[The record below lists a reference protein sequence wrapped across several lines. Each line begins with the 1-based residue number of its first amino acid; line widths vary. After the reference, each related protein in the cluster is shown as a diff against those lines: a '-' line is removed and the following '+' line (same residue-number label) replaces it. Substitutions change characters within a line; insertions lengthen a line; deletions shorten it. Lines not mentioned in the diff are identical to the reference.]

1 MRYVLDIEPKP
12 QSRPRFGKKRAYED
26 RDMLAWKRRFMYL
39 LKAKRP
45 TMIEK
50 GPIAVLLTFYVYP
63 PQYLAKSKGRA
74 EALRNEE
81 IYVDKRS
88 DIDNYAKAALDAS
101 NKILYTDDGQVAAL
115 SAQKLYSLQPRIE
128 IEVFKLEETKV

>member
-12 QSRPRFGKKRAYED
+12 QSRPRFGNKRAYED

-45 TMIEK
+45 SMIEK

-81 IYVDKRS
+81 IYVDKRP
-88 DIDNYAKAALDAS
+88 DLDNYTKAVWDCS
-101 NKILYTDDGQVAAL
+101 NGILFKDDGQIAVDGN
-115 SAQKLYSLQPRIE
+115 QKLYSFNPRVELE
-128 IEVFKLEETKV
+128 IFEL

>member
-12 QSRPRFGKKRAYED
+12 QSRPRFGKKRAYEE

-45 TMIEK
+45 AMIEK

-81 IYVDKRS
+81 IYVDKRP
-88 DIDNYAKAALDAS
+88 DLDNYTKAVWDCS
-101 NKILYTDDGQVAAL
+101 NGILFKDDGQIAVDGN
-115 SAQKLYSLQPRIE
+115 QKLYSLNPRIE
-128 IEVFKLEETKV
+128 IEIFEL

>member
-39 LKAKRP
+39 LKVKRP
-45 TMIEK
+45 AMIEK

-81 IYVDKRS
+81 IYVDKRP
-88 DIDNYAKAALDAS
+88 DLDNYTKAVWDCS
-101 NKILYTDDGQVAAL
+101 NGILFKDDGQIAVDGN
-115 SAQKLYSLQPRIE
+115 QKLYSFNPRVELE
-128 IEVFKLEETKV
+128 IFEL

>member
-1 MRYVLDIEPKP
+1 MLDIEPKP

-39 LKAKRP
+39 LKVKRP
-45 TMIEK
+45 AMIEK

-81 IYVDKRS
+81 IYVDKRP
-88 DIDNYAKAALDAS
+88 DLDNYTKAVWDCS
-101 NKILYTDDGQVAAL
+101 NGILFKDDGQIAVDGN
-115 SAQKLYSLQPRIE
+115 QKLYSFNPRVELE
-128 IEVFKLEETKV
+128 IFEL

>member
-26 RDMLAWKRRFMYL
+26 RGMLAWKRRFMYL
-39 LKAKRP
+39 LKAKSP
-45 TMIEK
+45 AMIEK

-81 IYVDKRS
+81 IYVDKRP
-88 DIDNYAKAALDAS
+88 DLDNYTKAVWDCS
-101 NKILYTDDGQVAAL
+101 NGILFKDDGQIAVDGN
-115 SAQKLYSLQPRIE
+115 QKLYSFNPRVELE
-128 IEVFKLEETKV
+128 IFEL